1 MVISNSRILNLD
13 IAITFQNIV
22 VNNKNRGGGGDVLEA
37 SLTSCTIIALFLG
50 CNGPGPYF
58 LHFRVSYYSPSDR
71 THQWLPES
79 KVRMNF
85 QYELT
90 ILVNV

>member
-1 MVISNSRILNLD
+1 VVISNSRILNLD

-50 CNGPGPYF
+50 CNGPGPF
-58 LHFRVSYYSPSDR
+58 FFFIFEFRTIARLIELISG
-71 THQWLPES
+71 
-79 KVRMNF
+79 F
-85 QYELT
+85 QNLKSE
-90 ILVNV
+90 

>member
-37 SLTSCTIIALFLG
+37 SLTSWTIIALFLG
-50 CNGPGPYF
+50 CNGPGPF
-58 LHFRVSYYSPSDR
+58 FFIFEFRTIARLIELISG
-71 THQWLPES
+71 
-79 KVRMNF
+79 F
-85 QYELT
+85 QNLKSE
-90 ILVNV
+90 